1 MLEARLALRRG
12 QLTTA
17 LAMANDTSA
26 MEGIPAAYSILG
38 GVDRNRSAAHLGRLP
53 GECQERLASVGKR
66 IQPGTMSGTWGEFL
80 RLRGR
85 IRAAGARE
93 TDAYHDFGQ
102 SVSIFELLGERYQA
116 GLSYLELGRLAGS
129 AGARS
134 RATKYL
140 NDARAL
146 FASLGAVPQL
156 AETVAAL
163 AESADRGHRRLR
175 RRAGRWRRCADQAD
189 RGCGGAAGIAGAGGR
204 HRPLRGV

>member
-1 MLEARLALRRG
+1 
-12 QLTTA
+12 
-17 LAMANDTSA
+17 
-26 MEGIPAAYSILG
+26 
-38 GVDRNRSAAHLGRLP
+38 
-53 GECQERLASVGKR
+53 
-66 IQPGTMSGTWGEFL
+66 MSGTWGEFL

-85 IRAAGARE
+85 IRAAGGRE

-134 RATKYL
+134 RATQYL

-163 AESADRGHRRLR
+163 ADLPTAGTGGYVGVQVDGDDALIRRIVDAAVMPALAGPGRGHRT
-175 RRAGRWRRCADQAD
+175 
-189 RGCGGAAGIAGAGGR
+189 
-204 HRPLRGV
+204 LRGL